1 GGWYSNDGIENVEMK
16 STTSLCRT
24 SVDIIVLDD
33 YLIDVGE
40 QDKISYLNILEK
52 YDSSIQSWIL
62 VTSMSIK

>member
-1 GGWYSNDGIENVEMK
+1 LFRFDSPTNQWINEIIA
-16 STTSLCRT
+16 TTSLCRA

-52 YDSSIQSWIL
+52 
-62 VTSMSIK
+62 